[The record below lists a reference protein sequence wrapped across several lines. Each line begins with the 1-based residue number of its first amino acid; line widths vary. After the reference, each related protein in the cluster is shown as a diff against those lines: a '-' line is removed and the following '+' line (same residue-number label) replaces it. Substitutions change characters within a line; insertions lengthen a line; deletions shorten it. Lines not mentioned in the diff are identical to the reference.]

1 MKFIYGAASLANN
14 YHKKK
19 KYNLPKKEKI
29 KILKNLN
36 KLGIKK
42 IDTSPDYGD
51 VEKLIGLYCNKSILV
66 DSKLPRLNKRLST
79 IKLSEWIDRKIDKT
93 LKNINEKKL
102 NTYYFHDPRDLLST
116 NGELAYDK
124 VNKLKSQNIIKKIG
138 ISVYDP
144 KILDSILSNYDIDT
158 IQSPFNIFDNRIIK
172 PKYEKKIKNKKIE
185 LIVRSVFLQGIL
197 INKEFRFKIKDIKSL
212 NILDKWYE
220 YLKENKLNALN
231 QCISFIKMNDIKNIV
246 VGTNKFNDLL
256 KIVNYEY
263 ENNKDLMKFKTSYK
277 NLIEP
282 FRW

>member
-1 MKFIYGAASLANN
+1 MKFIYGAASFANN
-14 YHKKK
+14 YHRKK

-220 YLKENKLNALN
+220 YLKENKLKDFN
-231 QCISFIKMNDIKNIV
+231 QFISFIKMNDIKNIV

>member
-1 MKFIYGAASLANN
+1 MKFIYGAASFANN
-14 YHKKK
+14 YHRKK

-277 NLIEP
+277 I
-282 FRW
+282 F

>member
-1 MKFIYGAASLANN
+1 MKFIYGAASFANN
-14 YHKKK
+14 YHRKK

>member
-1 MKFIYGAASLANN
+1 MKFIYGAASFAKN
-14 YHKKK
+14 YNRKK